1 MAQNGNSQE
10 RAAIGGTVERH
21 VRPLAKIM
29 LKALALPA
37 AGVAAAG
44 VLLLVGISLV
54 LAALV
59 LLAAV
64 LAGAVA
70 VPLAVLA
77 GRRRRAVQPRT
88 PFSGQVMDA
97 EATVRVLDKSSG
109 EEQDTPRTG

>member
-1 MAQNGNSQE
+1 MAENGNSQE
-10 RAAIGGTVERH
+10 RAAIGGTVERG
-21 VRPLAKIM
+21 VRPVLKIA

-59 LLAAV
+59 LLAAM

-77 GRRRRAVQPRT
+77 GRRRRAIKPST
-88 PFSGQVMDA
+88 PYSGQVMDA
-97 EATVRVLDKSSG
+97 EATVRVLDKPSG
-109 EEQDTPRTG
+109 EEQDTPRSG